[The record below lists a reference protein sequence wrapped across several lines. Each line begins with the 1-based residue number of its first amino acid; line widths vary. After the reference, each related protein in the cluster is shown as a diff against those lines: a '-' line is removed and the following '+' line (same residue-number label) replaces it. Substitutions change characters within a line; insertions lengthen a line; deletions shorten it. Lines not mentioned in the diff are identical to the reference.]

1 MLLDIGRPEDPRQRI
16 GEIAFSYR
24 ATAGTLSGIEPEGQ
38 MPTILG
44 VFRDHTEPDAVIE
57 QLVANGTDREHIG
70 LVWREKIVRKAEE
83 IEVVTYVD
91 HFDGPAIEAKK
102 GAWGGVLGGAAF
114 GVASALLAGAGIVLG
129 PNIAVLLGG
138 GTAAAAAAAAAA
150 GAAGGGI
157 AGSAI
162 GALLGATDR
171 GATKRTATETEYH
184 DVTETDGFVITVEAG
199 SDQAAKQ
206 TANLE
211 AVGATEITILGAEG
225 STLRTHIENQAEAD
239 EARDARL
246 AADEVELH

>member
-1 MLLDIGRPEDPRQRI
+1 
-16 GEIAFSYR
+16 
-24 ATAGTLSGIEPEGQ
+24 

-44 VFRDHTEPDAVIE
+44 VFRDQTDPDSVIE
-57 QLVANGTDREHIG
+57 QLLRGGTDREHIG

-91 HFDGPAIEAKK
+91 HFEGPAIEAKK

-150 GAAGGGI
+150 GAAGGGL
-157 AGSAI
+157 AGTAI

-171 GATKRTATETEYH
+171 GATKRTFTETEYH
-184 DVTETDGFVITVEAG
+184 DVTETDGFVITVEAP
-199 SDQAAKQ
+199 SDRAAKE

-211 AVGATEITILGAEG
+211 AAGATEITILGAEG
-225 STLRTHIENQAEAD
+225 SSLRSHLEAEQRAEQQN
-239 EARDARL
+239 EAGSI
-246 AADEVELH
+246 

>member
-1 MLLDIGRPEDPRQRI
+1 
-16 GEIAFSYR
+16 
-24 ATAGTLSGIEPEGQ
+24 

-44 VFRDHTEPDAVIE
+44 VFRDHTDPDSVID
-57 QLVANGTDREHIG
+57 QLVSSGTNREHIG

-157 AGSAI
+157 AGTAI

-171 GATKRTATETEYH
+171 GATKRTALETEYH

-199 SDQAAKQ
+199 SHKAAKEIE
-206 TANLE
+206 NLE
-211 AVGATEITILGAEG
+211 TAGATEITILGAEG
-225 STLRTHIENQAEAD
+225 STLRSHLEAEQRSEQQGEAD
-239 EARDARL
+239 SP
-246 AADEVELH
+246 